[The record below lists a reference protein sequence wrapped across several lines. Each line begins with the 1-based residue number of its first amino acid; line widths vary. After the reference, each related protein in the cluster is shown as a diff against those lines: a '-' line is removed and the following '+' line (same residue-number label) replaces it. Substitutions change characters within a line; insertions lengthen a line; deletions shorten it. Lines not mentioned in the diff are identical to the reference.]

1 MSFRKKHFISKKSL
15 LGFNQYRRLRLAI
28 LRTTL
33 LALLG
38 ILLISYPV
46 FLAPSTQAKPEQ
58 AHSADSFIDSIGVA
72 VHLGSQN
79 TAYKHYE
86 KIIKPRL
93 QELGIHHIRD
103 GLAFGDRENQKKFH
117 DLAKVGIKLTFVRDP
132 RDVSQPGDVLTPE
145 KAVKQA
151 TSMVESLVAIEGP
164 NEWDIQSHLQYQG
177 QNFPEGVRRFQ
188 AELYRK
194 IKANKST
201 DHLPILSPSMANPDH
216 VTLLGKVACD
226 INNMHIYPGSQIPK
240 EFNTRFIQNTKKLCG
255 NKPIIITET
264 GYHNAIH
271 EPRNH
276 KGISEQVAAK
286 LIPRLFL
293 EFFNRGIQRTFVYE
307 LIDEHPNP
315 KLDDK
320 EKHFGLLRYDGSR
333 KPAFIALRNLITLL
347 KDSKTKSSKAFTPQ
361 HLDYQLS
368 GSTFNVHHTL
378 LQKRN
383 GIFYLVLWQDFP
395 GFNVQNK
402 KQIIVV
408 KKQVFLTLNEPV
420 SHATTYQP
428 NDSIYPLM
436 HYENE
441 KKISLG
447 ILDYPLVVE
456 LVPGKNE

>member
-1 MSFRKKHFISKKSL
+1 M
-15 LGFNQYRRLRLAI
+15 
-28 LRTTL
+28 RTTL

-402 KQIIVV
+402 KEIIVV